1 MEIFS
6 SRGSA
11 LRLASRQRGMTFIGL
26 CLLAAVLVFAGY
38 VVFKSVPVMTEYLAI
53 KRALKQASAGNTVL
67 EIRQIYDRVASIEYL
82 EQYEN
87 PISSKDLQVSKQNDQ
102 VVVDVDYV
110 REIPL
115 VGPAYLTYKL
125 HASSK

>member
-1 MEIFS
+1 MKMLS
-6 SRGSA
+6 SRSGA
-11 LRLASRQRGMTFIGL
+11 LNLASRQRGMTFISL

-53 KRALKQASAGNTVL
+53 KRVLKQASAGNTVL
-67 EIRQIYDRVASIEYL
+67 EIRQIYDRVASVEYL
-82 EQYEN
+82 DQYSD
-87 PISSKDLQVSKQNDQ
+87 PVSSKDLQVSKQNDQ
-102 VVVDVDYV
+102 VVVNVDYV

>member
-1 MEIFS
+1 MKILS
-6 SRGSA
+6 SQGSA
-11 LRLASRQRGMTFIGL
+11 LRLASRQRGMTFISL

-53 KRALKQASAGNTVL
+53 KRVLKQASAGSTVL

-82 EQYEN
+82 EQYAN
-87 PISSKDLQVSKQNDQ
+87 PVSSKDLQVSKQNDR